1 MPRDTEEALRRLEQA
16 LDEEDE
22 NYEDHPEE
30 DREEDIVLA
39 GGDVNIYNSD
49 RTDVAAEEYDEI
61 FQERRSGGNGGLI
74 ALALV
79 LMTAIALM
87 LLFLAL
93 KFKGFL

>member
-16 LDEEDE
+16 LDEE
-22 NYEDHPEE
+22 YETEQEE
-30 DREEDIVLA
+30 DDEEADIVLA

-49 RTDVAAEEYDEI
+49 HTDVDAEEYDEI
-61 FQERRSGGNGGLI
+61 FEERRSGGNGGLV

-87 LLFLAL
+87 LLFFAL
-93 KFKGFL
+93 KFKGLL